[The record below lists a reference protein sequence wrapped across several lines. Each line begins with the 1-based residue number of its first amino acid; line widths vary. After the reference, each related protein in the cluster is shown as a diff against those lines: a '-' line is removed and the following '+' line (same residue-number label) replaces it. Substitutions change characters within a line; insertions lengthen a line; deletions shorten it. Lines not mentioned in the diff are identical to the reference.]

1 MDDPEVMTLI
11 REGRIEMLAI
21 LFERHQI
28 HLFNFFLRLTGQRGM
43 SEDLVQEVF
52 LRVLKYRGS
61 YRAGAPFQPWLF
73 QIARNAHWKH
83 LKGIRPDLSVED
95 HAVEAADP
103 SEGPLGHLE
112 NRSDLAQ
119 LGQAL
124 LRLPARKREVLLLS
138 RNPDLSYQD
147 LADQFECTVG
157 AVKVQVHRALK
168 DLRKSFLELQGGSA

>member
-1 MDDPEVMTLI
+1 MDDPEVMTRI
-11 REGRIEMLAI
+11 REGRTEMLAI
-21 LFERHQI
+21 LFERHHV

-43 SEDLVQEVF
+43 SEDLAQEVF

-61 YRAGAPFQPWLF
+61 YRTGAPFQPWLF
-73 QIARNAHWKH
+73 QIARNAHWNH
-83 LKGIRPDLSVED
+83 LKRIRPDLSVED
-95 HAVEAADP
+95 HAIDVADP